1 MLEPPADHF
10 AMQQE
15 LSPPTATALVHELQ
29 ASLPMLPVL
38 AGQLREVTAQIEGS
52 VVQVCESF
60 QAMAQRARQAAAQV
74 PLATDAGGATTE
86 RPAGGLTGLIAS
98 TRETMADLLRRI
110 EQTSEFS
117 SITVQRMGMME
128 EQIGGLA
135 STLRDIDEVASNA
148 RVLALNGQL
157 EAARAGE
164 HGAAFGVVA
173 TETAKMAVH
182 AVASSRTI
190 RERISTV
197 SSTIGSAAEELRN
210 RATADTAE
218 AGRSRTEVEQAL
230 DSMTRLHE
238 EMQEAIAQAKRNSDQ
253 LARDISAAV
262 MAMQFQDTVS
272 QRIGHVVETLE
283 ELHKVFVAYV
293 DPAGAT
299 GAKSVRNWAN
309 HMAEAYTMES
319 ERRVLAGQATEQVA
333 EPPAQPQEFGD
344 NVELF

>member
-1 MLEPPADHF
+1 
-10 AMQQE
+10 MQQK
-15 LSPPTATALVHELQ
+15 SHDSASAALVSELQ

-38 AGQLREVTAQIEGS
+38 AGQLREVTSQIEKS

-74 PLATDAGGATTE
+74 PLATDDGARHPE

-117 SITVQRMGMME
+117 SVTVQRMGTME

-135 STLRDIDEVASNA
+135 TTLRDIDEVASNA

-190 RERISTV
+190 RERITTV
-197 SSTIGSAAEELRN
+197 SSTISSAAAELRN
-210 RATADTAE
+210 RAAADTAE
-218 AGRSRTEVEQAL
+218 AGRSREEVERAL

-238 EMQEAIAQAKRNSDQ
+238 EMQEAISQAKRNSDQ

-262 MAMQFQDTVS
+262 MAMQFQDSVS

-283 ELHKVFVAYV
+283 ELHRVFAAYV
-293 DPAGAT
+293 DPAAD
-299 GAKSVRNWAN
+299 APAPAVRDWTN
-309 HMAEAYTMES
+309 HMAEAYTMDS
-319 ERRVLAGQATEQVA
+319 ERRVLAERTTERGNGAAARTQD
-333 EPPAQPQEFGD
+333 FGN